1 MMTKGDLMMR
11 VNRPL
16 ALVVVTLTGSLLTA
30 AAIRAQGAQT
40 PAQPVALTAMDYF
53 EIQQLVNR
61 YADAIDT
68 CSNNGY
74 DYAELYTADGYF
86 APSINGKVGTKF
98 QGRER
103 LAEAAGG
110 GVRGC
115 KGTLPPDKRSRH
127 VYVNLVITPKAGEV
141 TGRVDLLVAGRD
153 GNRNIMEIQGH
164 YEDVYVKTPA
174 GWRFASRVH
183 VVPADFR
190 RQGAPAPAPSAGP
203 PAQSPPR

>member
-1 MMTKGDLMMR
+1 MMQVRRLS
-11 VNRPL
+11 
-16 ALVVVTLTGSLLTA
+16 ALIVVTFSWGLLTTA
-30 AAIRAQGAQT
+30 AVRAQSGAGASK
-40 PAQPVALTAMDYF
+40 PMALTAMDYF

-61 YADAIDT
+61 YADGIDNCT
-68 CSNNGY
+68 NNGY

-86 APSINGKVGTKF
+86 APSSNGRVGTKF

-110 GVRGC
+110 GVKGC
-115 KGTLPPDKRSRH
+115 KDKLPPDKRSRH
-127 VYVNLVITPKAGEV
+127 VYVNLVITPAPGGA

-164 YEDVYVKTPA
+164 YEDVYAKTPA

-183 VVPADFR
+183 VVPSDFR
-190 RQGAPAPAPSAGP
+190 RQGGPAPAPTADP
-203 PAQSPPR
+203 PAQSPTR